1 VGGGGE
7 GDCGDESA
15 VLSVSEGRGRKRERG
30 RRGGER
36 EEVGWIVMVV

>member
-15 VLSVSEGRGRKRERG
+15 VLSVS
-30 RRGGER
+30 RGGEG
-36 EEVGWIVMVV
+36 EEGGMWNGRGGKEGWGL